1 MVSSGATLHKMEE
14 YVPILVGKRTADW
27 IPQNNAFQEASRHH
41 PKPAKAVSKLM
52 ILSGATLHQNE
63 EYVPILIGE
72 IDFEP
77 DTQNNAF

>member
-1 MVSSGATLHKMEE
+1 
-14 YVPILVGKRTADW
+14 
-27 IPQNNAFQEASRHH
+27 
-41 PKPAKAVSKLM
+41 M